1 MSARQTESN
10 RERVENALRR
20 FISGNPHGNTH
31 WYFRASDLTD
41 GNGDLSA
48 SLVGSYLPKLR
59 DDSPLDGG
67 IIVEEY
73 TERRC
78 GSSLWIARRED
89 K

>member
-1 MSARQTESN
+1 MSAKQTENN
-10 RERVENALRR
+10 RERVESALRR
-20 FISGNPHGNTH
+20 FISDNPHGNTH
-31 WYFRASDLTD
+31 RYFRASNLTD
-41 GNGDLSA
+41 GNSELSA

-59 DDSPLDGG
+59 DDSPLDDGL
-67 IIVEEY
+67 IVEEY